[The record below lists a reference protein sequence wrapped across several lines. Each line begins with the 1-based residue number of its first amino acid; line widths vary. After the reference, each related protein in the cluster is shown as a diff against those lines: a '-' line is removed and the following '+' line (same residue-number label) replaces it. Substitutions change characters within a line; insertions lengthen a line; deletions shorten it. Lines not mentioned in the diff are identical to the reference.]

1 MASNNRHAGYDNCK
15 SIFIF
20 YIVLLHLCH
29 VDLIGWMN
37 LDAKWSPSMKT
48 LFQGYNMWHEKLSIP
63 GFVFISGFFGKGFLP
78 AATTTTTVEQPI
90 ITGKKKSD
98 HLRWEKT
105 ISVLLVGS
113 GLLQMSY
120 FAIASLGS
128 RLVTGQWIAPPT
140 SFPLF
145 ERLETWYLIALALW
159 RLSTPLI
166 ARLRYPIASS
176 FLIALIGL
184 HAQMEGPMDT
194 R

>member
-1 MASNNRHAGYDNCK
+1 MAHNNRHAGYDNCK

-20 YIVLLHLCH
+20 YIVLLHLCN

-37 LDAKWSPSMKT
+37 LDANWSPSMKII
-48 LFQGYNMWHEKLSIP
+48 FQGYSMWHEKLSVP

-78 AATTTTTVEQPI
+78 ATATTAEHQPI
-90 ITGKKKSD
+90 TMGRRKSD

-105 ISVLLVGS
+105 VSVLLVGS
-113 GLLQMSY
+113 FLLQICY

-128 RLVTGQWIAPPT
+128 RLVTGQWIATPT

-145 ERLETWYLIALALW
+145 ERLETWYLIALVLW

-166 ARLRYPIASS
+166 ARLRYPITSS
-176 FLIALIGL
+176 FLIAVVGL
-184 HAQMEGPMDT
+184 HSQMEGPMDT